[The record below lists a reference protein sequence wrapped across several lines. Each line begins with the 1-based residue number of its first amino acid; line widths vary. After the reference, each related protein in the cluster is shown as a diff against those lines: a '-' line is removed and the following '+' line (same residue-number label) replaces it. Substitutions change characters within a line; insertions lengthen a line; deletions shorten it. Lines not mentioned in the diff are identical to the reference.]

1 MCVLLRYII
10 VFFYVLYVFMVLRKI
25 SFLRLLL
32 FSTQAVK
39 LTLSSKHTVAESGP
53 GFNYTQS
60 ALLVLLY
67 HKSQ

>member
-1 MCVLLRYII
+1 MLQ
-10 VFFYVLYVFMVLRKI
+10 VFMCFVCLR
-25 SFLRLLL
+25 FLLV
-32 FSTQAVK
+32 STQAET
-39 LTLSSKHTVAESGP
+39 LTRTLSLKHTVAESGP